1 MLFCFGGRMTGKV
14 RKCKRKEDMNKF
26 LIKVVVIISV
36 LTLFAGRALA
46 AGEEEY
52 ANKLKLLGVFRG
64 TEQGF
69 ELDRQPTRLEGL
81 VIMLR
86 LLGEEENAL
95 RFQPETEF
103 FTDVPAWGKPYVY
116 YAYERGITKG
126 VSENTFAP
134 EVSLQSYAFLTYM
147 LRAMGYRDGTDDSA
161 DFIWNQPELFAMSKN
176 LVNESQLAAWSVNPF
191 YRKDAVRVAY
201 TALNTKTAGGRALAE
216 ELIEKGVF
224 SKAQAILAELT
235 PPEAPA
241 EPRPADVAVEKSVKQ
256 EDYSVLPLTKQKPS
270 SPAESSEAVK
280 PEFPD
285 EKPYPLA
292 GPATATRDQVY
303 LWAQRKGMSE
313 EGLGLID
320 IYFEICQKKGL
331 NPVIQYAQMCHETGF
346 LYKVSSMA
354 GLDASFHNPC
364 GLKVTEGGD
373 GFVAGSHKRFA
384 DWREGIEAHT
394 DHTALYAGLAGYPKA
409 DTPDPRHF
417 PFLRGTAVMLSDLS
431 GKWAPSWYYHRKI
444 YQMLQEIE
452 AVGTAGKEI

>member
-1 MLFCFGGRMTGKV
+1 
-14 RKCKRKEDMNKF
+14 MNKF
-26 LIKVVVIISV
+26 LIRVVVIISV

-126 VSENTFAP
+126 VSDNTFAP

-235 PPEAPA
+235 LPEAPA

>member
-1 MLFCFGGRMTGKV
+1 MTGKV

-26 LIKVVVIISV
+26 LIRVVVIISV

-46 AGEEEY
+46 TGEEEY

-95 RFQPETEF
+95 RFQPEIEF

-147 LRAMGYRDGTDDSA
+147 LRAMGYQDGTDDSA

-235 PPEAPA
+235 LPEAPA

-285 EKPYPLA
+285 EKPYPLT

>member
-1 MLFCFGGRMTGKV
+1 
-14 RKCKRKEDMNKF
+14 MNKF

-126 VSENTFAP
+126 VSDNTFAP

-235 PPEAPA
+235 LPEAPA

-292 GPATATRDQVY
+292 GPATATRDQIY

>member
-1 MLFCFGGRMTGKV
+1 
-14 RKCKRKEDMNKF
+14 MNKF
-26 LIKVVVIISV
+26 LIRVVVIISV

-126 VSENTFAP
+126 VSDNTFAP

-176 LVNESQLAAWSVNPF
+176 LVNESQLAVWSVNPF

-235 PPEAPA
+235 LPEAPA

>member
-1 MLFCFGGRMTGKV
+1 
-14 RKCKRKEDMNKF
+14 MNKF
-26 LIKVVVIISV
+26 LIKVMALISV
-36 LTLFAGRALA
+36 LALFSVTASA

-69 ELDRQPTRLEGL
+69 ELERQPTRLEGL

-86 LLGEEENAL
+86 LLGEEQNAL

-103 FTDVPAWGKPYVY
+103 FTDVPEWGKPYVY
-116 YAYERGITKG
+116 YAYQQGITKG

-134 EVSLQSYAFLTYM
+134 EVSLQSYAFLAYM
-147 LRAMGYRDGTDDSA
+147 LRAMGYRDGVDDSA
-161 DFIWNQPELFAMSKN
+161 DFVWNQPELFAMSKN
-176 LVNESQLAAWSVNPF
+176 LVNESQLSNWSINPF
-191 YRKDAVRVAY
+191 YRKDAVKVAY
-201 TALNTKTAGGRALAE
+201 TALNTKTAGGKMLAE
-216 ELIEKGVF
+216 ELMNKGVF
-224 SKAQAILAELT
+224 SKAQALLAELALT
-235 PPEAPA
+235 DAPA
-241 EPRPADVAVEKSVKQ
+241 EPKSADLAVEKSVKK
-256 EDYSVLPLTKQKPS
+256 EGYTTLPLTQQKPS
-270 SPAESSEAVK
+270 SPAEVSEEVK

-285 EKPYPLA
+285 EKPYSLA
-292 GPATATRDQVY
+292 GPATATKEQLY
-303 LWAQRKGMSE
+303 LWAARKGMSE
-313 EGLGLID
+313 EGLALID
-320 IYFEICQKKGL
+320 IYFEVCQRKGL

-346 LYKVSSMA
+346 LYQVPSMA
-354 GLDASFHNPC
+354 GLDTSFHNPC

-417 PFLRGTAVMLSDLS
+417 PFLKGTAVMLSDLS

-452 AVGTAGKEI
+452 AVGTAGK

>member
-26 LIKVVVIISV
+26 LIRVVVIISV

-147 LRAMGYRDGTDDSA
+147 LRAMSYRDGTDDSA

-216 ELIEKGVF
+216 ELIEIGVF

-235 PPEAPA
+235 LPEAPA

-452 AVGTAGKEI
+452 AVGTAWKEI

>member
-235 PPEAPA
+235 LPEAPA

-409 DTPDPRHF
+409 DTSDPRHF